1 MKNIVVA
8 TDLSVTARNA
18 YRYAR
23 ALSKTLGVGLTL
35 VHIKENVMSMTDVVR
50 TPFPSSN
57 DLELIKDIEELVAEE
72 NEAMGGISSE
82 HEVKIKILSGDPVE
96 VLSGLS
102 KTDATDLIVI
112 GTTGLSDVLAKIFG
126 SVSTKVSN
134 KAQCPVILVPR
145 NAKWKNIEQ
154 ILYASD
160 HDSMKA
166 EFAQD
171 IIDFAVKMNA
181 GIHFVNVRNYD
192 PVGEAKQKDIDWGEL
207 FVATNSNLPY
217 VTSTLYGNDTVR
229 ELNDYCEGKSIDLMV
244 FASKHRNFWESLMH
258 KSITE
263 NMTLSTDTPIMVVHK
278 DDKK

>member
-23 ALSKTLGVGLTL
+23 ALSKTLGVGLSI
-35 VHIKENVMSMTDVVR
+35 VHVKENVMNITDVVR
-50 TPFPSSN
+50 TPFPSNN
-57 DLELIKDIEELVAEE
+57 DLELIKDIEELVTEE
-72 NEAMGGISSE
+72 NQAMGINASE
-82 HEVKIKILSGDPVE
+82 HEVKIRILSGDPVD
-96 VLSGLS
+96 VLASLS
-102 KTDATDLIVI
+102 KTEATDLIVI
-112 GTTGLSDVLAKIFG
+112 GTTGLSDVLTKIFG
-126 SVSTKVSN
+126 SVSSKVSN
-134 KAQCPVILVPR
+134 KAHCPVILVPR
-145 NAKWKNIEQ
+145 NARWKNIEQ

-171 IIDFAVKMNA
+171 IMDFAVKMNA

-192 PVGEAKQKDIDWGEL
+192 PVGEIKQKDIDWGEL
-207 FVATNSNLPY
+207 FVTSNSNLPY
-217 VTSTLYGNDTVR
+217 ETSTIYGNDTVK
-229 ELNDYCEGKSIDLMV
+229 ELNEYCEGKSIDLMV
-244 FASKHRNFWESLMH
+244 FASKHRNFWENLMH

-263 NMTLSTDTPIMVVHK
+263 NMALSTDTPIMVVHK